1 MEAQRDKKR
10 MKHVYQSRKLEAA
23 RARAADLMLR
33 SERGSTGSLLRKE
46 ALASSHSIAD
56 INQLSASFKRRQM
69 FCKRMSPFGIKKQ
82 TYVPGIADGTR
93 KYQLRAIEDLNLEK
107 T

>member
-1 MEAQRDKKR
+1 MQ
-10 MKHVYQSRKLEAA
+10 HVFRARKVEAA
-23 RARAADLMLR
+23 RARAADLMMR
-33 SERGSTGSLLRKE
+33 SERGSTGTLLKKE
-46 ALASSHSIAD
+46 GLSPSHSIAD
-56 INQLSASFKRRQM
+56 INQLSASFKRRQK

-93 KYQLRAIEDLNLEK
+93 KYQLKAFEDLKLEK